1 MLILK
6 NSSDG
11 IFHPVANMSN
21 LEKLS
26 HQSHENTYKAKITV
40 DEFCR
45 IIERQNRCQA
55 GDSVPAQ
62 ALFLEDVGYP
72 EDIFI

>member
-1 MLILK
+1 MVRAIVGTMMQVGK
-6 NSSDG
+6 G
-11 IFHPVANMSN
+11 
-21 LEKLS
+21 
-26 HQSHENTYKAKITV
+26 KITV

-45 IIERQNRCQA
+45 IIEKKNRCQA